1 MSVAATVQLLLLTLL
16 FPLLLLAAA
25 PSSGL
30 VSPFCF
36 YPFRQILGLNLFRQF
51 TARCFANMLMRK
63 MAKAAPAYACR
74 HARSHHQAKRHL
86 SNKRPRVRDW
96 GARPLPLSPVA
107 ESMPR
112 SGIRDVMDHAWGL
125 ERNGAEV
132 FHLEV
137 GQPMFE
143 SPPKAL
149 HTVADSV
156 MSKHNQGYI
165 ANAGLPELRS
175 IILEYYKQR
184 LGEDACGLSAR
195 NICTSH
201 GCVGALTTAF
211 LATIN
216 PGDEVLIANPA
227 WPNYEMAVK
236 LYGGTPVY
244 YDLKENDGWK
254 IDFDQLRT
262 RISKKTKMIVI
273 CTPSNPTGAVL
284 TLDELERLSEICN
297 EHDIFLLS
305 DEIYSQIYFGNKCN
319 GRLESNSILECAN
332 MNPDRTIVVSG
343 VSKAYSMTGF
353 RVGWLV
359 ANEDIIDT
367 SIKLQEA
374 FLSCSVPVSQ
384 LAAKTAIEMSLDGT
398 DGGYV
403 ENCVNEYNNRRTLA
417 LNILQKYGL
426 RMYDP
431 LGAFYVLVPIKE
443 WVDRRQLEHM
453 SDSPSV
459 AFCKE
464 LLDTKHVAVSP
475 GDTFGSNTDRYI
487 RVSLASD
494 ARTVKVGVER
504 VCEFIKSG

>member
-1 MSVAATVQLLLLTLL
+1 MFARRLATGGPV
-16 FPLLLLAAA
+16 F
-25 PSSGL
+25 
-30 VSPFCF
+30 
-36 YPFRQILGLNLFRQF
+36 
-51 TARCFANMLMRK
+51 
-63 MAKAAPAYACR
+63 R
-74 HARSHHQAKRHL
+74 HARNSYWAKRHL
-86 SNKRPRVRDW
+86 SNKRPKLRDW
-96 GARPLPLSPVA
+96 SARPLALSPVA

-112 SGIRDVMDHAWGL
+112 SGIRDVMDHAWSL
-125 ERNGAEV
+125 EHNGAEV

-143 SPPKAL
+143 SPSKAL
-149 HTVADSV
+149 HTVAESV
-156 MSKHNQGYI
+156 MLKHNQGYI
-165 ANAGLPELRS
+165 ANAGLPELRAT
-175 IILEYYKQR
+175 ILEYYRKR
-184 LGEDACGLSAR
+184 LGDDAGGLSVR

-211 LATIN
+211 LATVN

-244 YDLKENDGWK
+244 YNLNEDDGWK
-254 IDFDQLRT
+254 IDFDHLQSKL
-262 RISKKTKMIVI
+262 SKKTKMIVV
-273 CTPSNPTGAVL
+273 CTPSNPTGTVL
-284 TLDELERLSEICN
+284 TLEELERLSAICN
-297 EHDIFLLS
+297 EHNIFLLS

-319 GRLESNSILECAN
+319 GRQESNSVLECAN

-359 ANEDIIDT
+359 ANEEIIDT

-403 ENCVNEYNNRRTLA
+403 ASCVDEYNDRRTLA
-417 LNILQKYGL
+417 LDILEKHGL

-443 WVDRRQLEHM
+443 WVERRKLEHM
-453 SDSPSV
+453 SGSPSA

-464 LLDTKHVAVSP
+464 LLDNKHVAVSP
-475 GDTFGSNTDRYI
+475 GDTFGSNAGNYI
-487 RVSLASD
+487 RLSLASD

-504 VCEFIKSG
+504 VCKFIKSG

>member
-1 MSVAATVQLLLLTLL
+1 MAR
-16 FPLLLLAAA
+16 AA
-25 PSSGL
+25 P
-30 VSPFCF
+30 VW
-36 YPFRQILGLNLFRQF
+36 
-51 TARCFANMLMRK
+51 
-63 MAKAAPAYACR
+63 R
-74 HARSHHQAKRHL
+74 HVRSRHRAKRHL
-86 SNKRPRVRDW
+86 SNKRPSVRDW
-96 GARPLPLSPVA
+96 GARPLALSPVA

-125 ERNGAEV
+125 ERTGAEV

-143 SPPKAL
+143 SPSKAL

-156 MSKHNQGYI
+156 MSKQNQGYI
-165 ANAGLPELRS
+165 ANAGLPELRAT
-175 IILEYYKQR
+175 ILEYYQQR
-184 LGEDACGLSAR
+184 LGEDALGLSVR

-244 YDLKENDGWK
+244 YDLKEDDSWK
-254 IDFDQLRT
+254 IDFDQLRA
-262 RISKKTKMIVI
+262 RLSKKTKMIVI

-284 TLDELERLSEICN
+284 TLEELERLSAICN

-319 GRLESNSILECAN
+319 GRMESNSILECTN

-403 ENCVNEYNNRRTLA
+403 ENCVNEYNDRRTLA

-443 WVDRRQLEHM
+443 WVDRRQLQNSSE
-453 SDSPSV
+453 SPSV

-475 GDTFGSNTDRYI
+475 GDTFGSNTDCYI

-504 VCEFIKSG
+504 LCEFIKSG

>member
-1 MSVAATVQLLLLTLL
+1 MCRSVDN
-16 FPLLLLAAA
+16 
-25 PSSGL
+25 S
-30 VSPFCF
+30 
-36 YPFRQILGLNLFRQF
+36 
-51 TARCFANMLMRK
+51 
-63 MAKAAPAYACR
+63 
-74 HARSHHQAKRHL
+74 
-86 SNKRPRVRDW
+86 
-96 GARPLPLSPVA
+96 
-107 ESMPR
+107 
-112 SGIRDVMDHAWGL
+112 
-125 ERNGAEV
+125 
-132 FHLEV
+132 
-137 GQPMFE
+137 
-143 SPPKAL
+143 
-149 HTVADSV
+149 
-156 MSKHNQGYI
+156 
-165 ANAGLPELRS
+165 
-175 IILEYYKQR
+175 
-184 LGEDACGLSAR
+184 
-195 NICTSH
+195 
-201 GCVGALTTAF
+201 F

>member
-1 MSVAATVQLLLLTLL
+1 M
-16 FPLLLLAAA
+16 
-25 PSSGL
+25 
-30 VSPFCF
+30 
-36 YPFRQILGLNLFRQF
+36 
-51 TARCFANMLMRK
+51 
-63 MAKAAPAYACR
+63 
-74 HARSHHQAKRHL
+74 
-86 SNKRPRVRDW
+86 
-96 GARPLPLSPVA
+96 
-107 ESMPR
+107 
-112 SGIRDVMDHAWGL
+112 
-125 ERNGAEV
+125 
-132 FHLEV
+132 
-137 GQPMFE
+137 
-143 SPPKAL
+143 
-149 HTVADSV
+149 
-156 MSKHNQGYI
+156 
-165 ANAGLPELRS
+165 
-175 IILEYYKQR
+175 
-184 LGEDACGLSAR
+184 R

-244 YDLKENDGWK
+244 YDLKEDDGWK
-254 IDFDQLRT
+254 IDFDQLRA
-262 RISKKTKMIVI
+262 RLSKKTKMIVI

-284 TLDELERLSEICN
+284 TLDELERLSAICN

-319 GRLESNSILECAN
+319 GRMESNSILECAN

-403 ENCVNEYNNRRTLA
+403 ENCVNEYNDRRTLA
-417 LNILQKYGL
+417 LNILQK
-426 RMYDP
+426 
-431 LGAFYVLVPIKE
+431 I
-443 WVDRRQLEHM
+443 WVKDVR
-453 SDSPSV
+453 SV
-459 AFCKE
+459 
-464 LLDTKHVAVSP
+464 
-475 GDTFGSNTDRYI
+475 GSI
-487 RVSLASD
+487 LRVSTDQRMGGQTPTSKYVGQPLSSILQGV
-494 ARTVKVGVER
+494 ARYQACCRFPWRYLWE
-504 VCEFIKSG
+504 